1 MEYFNEKEDDQI
13 WTEKIKPFLNKRVAV
28 LNEMSELWT
37 YLKKYYNEDGNGYTL
52 KPEVEVKPEKPE
64 YIIGTV
70 APLSFMVA
78 GGASALMFLFHGI
91 VWILRHFTAIGWNTL
106 NWALTVLLWSM
117 AIAAALSLIA
127 AIIDLFR
134 WRRHA
139 SKQSLYEEYW
149 SHGVNLDEKYE
160 SYKAQLDSIDKQLD
174 GILNEQFE
182 NLSDAIGKS
191 LGLPMPVEGL
201 DAENYF
207 DIRTEYLNL
216 EDLQQKATNY
226 KQQEKRKDAFRR
238 LMDAK
243 LKFFYHHTLPVG
255 TSPKVY
261 GMFAKQL
268 EKSDDGLMS
277 LRREVPHSRA
287 MRKLKS
293 TVLGFK
299 QELNPKGFDFIL
311 DEFNGIYHRSTRQD
325 LLFFL
330 TDTQKKARQTK
341 DMYKVAKRAGKVYD
355 LLADKIRKT
364 AIVLDYARA
373 CAYHNVYL
381 GVELMNYIRESSG
394 GGSMKKATDKAVVA
408 STDTNALSV
417 RTADMMMDVSD
428 KDVRSGLAKV
438 DKDIQST
445 ARFLFSS
452 NEMRQW
458 SSDNLNASLAVVGI
472 GATIS
477 FAWHFGG
484 MIIDYFKKI
493 NANTEAQYKM
503 VEYMNQLSTAY
514 QKSVGEIMRSIEIIE
529 SLSNC
534 NRGFATIYVP
544 LRERVLIEGDMNL
557 TRVELAP
564 LALATNKYKK
574 ITESRLKNNDDRKEQ
589 Q

>member
-1 MEYFNEKEDDQI
+1 
-13 WTEKIKPFLNKRVAV
+13 
-28 LNEMSELWT
+28 MSELWT
-37 YLKKYYNEDGNGYTL
+37 YLKKYYNEDDNGYTL
-52 KPEVEVKPEKPE
+52 KPEVKNRPEKPE
-64 YIIGTV
+64 YFIGTV
-70 APLSFMVA
+70 AALSFMVA

-117 AIAAALSLIA
+117 ALAAALSLIA

-134 WRRHA
+134 WRRYA
-139 SKQSLYEEYW
+139 SKQLLFEEYW
-149 SHGVNLDEKYE
+149 SRGVNLDKKYE
-160 SYKAQLDSIDKQLD
+160 SYKDQLDSIDKQLE
-174 GILNEQFE
+174 GILNERFE
-182 NLSDAIGKS
+182 NLSNAIGKS
-191 LGLPMPVEGL
+191 VGLPMPVEGL
-201 DAENYF
+201 DEENYF
-207 DIRTEYLNL
+207 GIRDEYLML
-216 EDLQQKATNY
+216 EGLQQKATNY
-226 KQQEKRKDAFRR
+226 KQKAKRKDAFRR

-255 TSPKVY
+255 TSQKVY

-277 LRREVPHSRA
+277 LRREVPHSRT

-299 QELNPKGFDFIL
+299 QELNPNGFDFIL
-311 DEFNGIYHRSTRQD
+311 DEFNGVYHRSTRQD
-325 LLFFL
+325 FLFFL
-330 TDTQKKARQTK
+330 TDTQKKAKQTK

-355 LLADKIRKT
+355 ALVDKIRKT
-364 AIVLDYARA
+364 AVVLDYARA

-381 GVELMNYIRESSG
+381 GVELVNYVRETSG
-394 GGSMKKATDKAVVA
+394 GGSMKKATDKAVAA
-408 STDTNALSV
+408 STGTNALAV
-417 RTADMMMDVSD
+417 RTANLKMDVSD
-428 KDVRSGLAKV
+428 KDIRSGLAKV

-452 NEMRQW
+452 NEIRQW

-472 GATIS
+472 GAVAS

-493 NANTEAQYKM
+493 NANADAQYKM
-503 VEYMNQLSTAY
+503 VEYMNNLSTAY

-529 SLSNC
+529 ALSNC
-534 NRGFATIYVP
+534 NRGFASIYEP
-544 LRERVLIEGDMNL
+544 LRDRVLLEGNVDF
-557 TRVELAP
+557 TREEIAQ
-564 LALATNKYKK
+564 LALATNKYKL
-574 ITESRLKNNDDRKEQ
+574 ITESKLKNNNGRKKQ